1 MTARAVDA
9 EDRSA
14 PAGRRPAESPAPGH
28 PAGAGAGAGAEAED
42 GAGTAEAEASGP
54 AETAGPADPA
64 PATDPAPAA
73 IPRPAQ
79 APEPAE
85 AAPPDRRRTDPEL
98 LLAASVLLAD
108 AALTAKQAGA
118 ELSGA
123 LSSRRLALE
132 ALRRPGW
139 ALGTAVS
146 CARALAGPSGL
157 GFGAH
162 GGLVGELARYAGI
175 VTYRRPAAVALAV
188 DAFALRIGAIA
199 SDHPNLDSPLARRLT
214 DAVVAGNRLEALRA
228 MYALVELLGL
238 TRALTTVSPVIM
250 ELLALL
256 SLLDENPVNDGF
268 SWVTLAGGVPTT
280 DPLFGLPSTLLKYLN
295 PGPGRAERA
304 EADSILTKVLGTS
317 ANDIVSYVTDIGALG
332 NHGLVLLRRVEC
344 TDGAVR
350 YVLLL
355 PGTSF
360 ALLSNST
367 PQDLVGAFDGLLR
380 TDTTYTRAAR
390 KLLLRAGV
398 PAGSEIMLVGHSL
411 GGLTAMNLAADAEV
425 SSRYQVTHVITLG
438 SPIDGKRPADH
449 TTRVISLVNK
459 HDVIPMLDGRG
470 PASPNGI
477 PDSWVELA
485 WLDESY
491 DYPLSHAPQAYSDTL
506 RGPMAHYREKVNA
519 LIGAYEGRIVGN
531 QPYTLRDK

>member
-1 MTARAVDA
+1 MESA
-9 EDRSA
+9 A
-14 PAGRRPAESPAPGH
+14 PAKAEGATKTTGAAAPLRASEPTQTPEPGQVSD
-28 PAGAGAGAGAEAED
+28 PEAVFD
-42 GAGTAEAEASGP
+42 
-54 AETAGPADPA
+54 
-64 PATDPAPAA
+64 
-73 IPRPAQ
+73 
-79 APEPAE
+79 PAE
-85 AAPPDRRRTDPEL
+85 AARPEPSSKAPSSKAPSSKAPSSKAPSSKAPSTEAPSPEAPPRTDPEL

-139 ALGTAVS
+139 AVGTAVS

-157 GFGAH
+157 GFGSH
-162 GGLVGELARYAGI
+162 GGLLGELARFAGI

-199 SDHPNLDSPLARRLT
+199 SDHPNLDAPLARRLT

-228 MYALVELLGL
+228 MYALVEHLGV

-280 DPLFGLPSTLLKYLN
+280 DPFFGLPSTLLKYLN

-304 EADSILTKVLGTS
+304 EADSILAKVLATS

-350 YVLLL
+350 HVLLL

-411 GGLTAMNLAADAEV
+411 GGLTAMNLAADVEV

-449 TTRVISLVNK
+449 TTQVISLVNK

-506 RGPMAHYREKVNA
+506 RGPMAHHREKVNA
-519 LIGAYEGRIVGN
+519 LIGAYDGRIVGN
-531 QPYTLRDK
+531 QPYMLRDK